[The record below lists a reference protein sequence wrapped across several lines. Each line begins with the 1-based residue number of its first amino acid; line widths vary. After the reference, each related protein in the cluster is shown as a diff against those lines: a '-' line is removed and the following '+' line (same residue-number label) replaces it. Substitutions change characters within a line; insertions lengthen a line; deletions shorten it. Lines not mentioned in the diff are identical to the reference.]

1 MKVFNLACEHGHRFE
16 GWFAAADE
24 FERQSQSGLL
34 ECPMCA
40 SKAITKMP
48 SAPRLNL
55 SSTSEP
61 KANEQTTPSAQDA
74 SATWLKIARNMIKN
88 SEDVGERFADEA
100 RRIHYSEAPARNIR
114 GIASAEQASELADEG
129 IEVFAFPMP
138 KVLKEPLQ

>member
-1 MKVFNLACEHGHRFE
+1 MKVFNLACDQGHRFE
-16 GWFAAADE
+16 GWFSAAND
-24 FERQSQSGLL
+24 FETQSASGLI

-40 SKAITKMP
+40 SKAITKLP

-55 SSTSEP
+55 AASSDNHP
-61 KANEQTTPSAQDA
+61 GGQKVPSAQDL
-74 SATWLKIARNMIKN
+74 SAMWLNMAKNMIKN

-100 RRIHYSEAPARNIR
+100 RRIHYSEAPSRNIR
-114 GIASAEQASELADEG
+114 GIASPEQASELAEEG